1 MRGKIIFYN
10 TNEGTGKI
18 ITKDSQKY
26 NFDVD
31 AWEDYDVLP
40 KAGLEVVFSEKGLNA
55 ISIKVGQLEDSGTHS
70 KSTQVPSEQKETKE
84 YQGLRRDSEHKKVA
98 EDSSVLKE
106 IKAHKGL
113 HESMDEYFGDYYGI
127 IQSNQDALASTKTLD
142 YFRMR
147 RFLNTAFHNLKQVDR
162 SISNDKFKEIEAELK
177 FLKRIYD
184 SFVKITSLPPEV
196 AYEMIFLDNQPQYQ
210 EAAIQLKTYK
220 QQMETATRIQKAL
233 HSELQHKERQ
243 LKNPE
248 LDKEHKEQL
257 EKQIKPV
264 RRDYADAVFDASK
277 AKESIVQITKSI
289 DAFKKEFYDAFL
301 RTFEQNITYLKD
313 RLIKI
318 LDARAYEFD
327 YILWANA
334 KESPY
339 IRKFFTDCKIEGS
352 YCSRTFLKYYMKS
365 LDKDKL
371 TDDNKKLFDLLRYLE
386 SEHTKKIVVI
396 AKDLD
401 FAEHI
406 KVLVERIDK
415 DLNVIASTSPV
426 DMINACKKYPADV
439 IILEFE
445 LRLMDAFEFIKTY
458 TSQVKALTE
467 FCLVYDERSAK
478 SVESISE
485 NPLIKHYFKR
495 NSQEREILKKLKTV
509 I

>member
-1 MRGKIIFYN
+1 
-10 TNEGTGKI
+10 
-18 ITKDSQKY
+18 
-26 NFDVD
+26 
-31 AWEDYDVLP
+31 
-40 KAGLEVVFSEKGLNA
+40 
-55 ISIKVGQLEDSGTHS
+55 
-70 KSTQVPSEQKETKE
+70 
-84 YQGLRRDSEHKKVA
+84 
-98 EDSSVLKE
+98 
-106 IKAHKGL
+106 
-113 HESMDEYFGDYYGI
+113 MDEYFGDYYGI
-127 IQSNQDALASTKTLD
+127 IQRNQDALSSEKTLD
-142 YFRMR
+142 YFRMK

-162 SISNDKFKEIEAELK
+162 SISNEKFKEIEAELK

-184 SFVKITSLPPEV
+184 SFVKITSLPAEV
-196 AYEMIFLDNQPQYQ
+196 AYEMIFLDNQPDYK

-220 QQMETATRIQKAL
+220 QQMEASSRIQKAL
-233 HSELQHKERQ
+233 HSELQYKERQ
-243 LKNPE
+243 LKNTE
-248 LDKEHKEQL
+248 LSKEQKELL
-257 EKQIKPV
+257 EKQIKPI

-277 AKESIVQITKSI
+277 AKENIVTITKSI

-301 RTFEQNITYLKD
+301 RAFEQNITYLKD
-313 RLIKI
+313 KLIKI

-327 YILWANA
+327 YILWSNA

-371 TDDNKKLFDLLRYLE
+371 SDDNKRLFDLLHYLE

-401 FAEHI
+401 YAEYL

-426 DMINACKKYPADV
+426 DMINACKKQPADV
-439 IILEFE
+439 VILEFE
-445 LRLMDAFEFIKTY
+445 MRLMDAFEFVKTY

-467 FCLVYDERSAK
+467 FCIVYDERSAK
-478 SVESISE
+478 SVESITE
-485 NPLIKHYFKR
+485 NPLIKNYFKK
-495 NSQEREILKKLKTV
+495 NTQEREILKKLKRV